1 MNSYVPQIDVFNALN
16 CVAAEFLRGPLF
28 PSLFQSKQAYNF
40 RGNLE
45 AAI

>member
-1 MNSYVPQIDVFNALN
+1 MNSYVPQIVIFNALN
-16 CVAAEFLRGPLF
+16 CVAAAFLRGPSF

-40 RGNLE
+40 RGDIE